1 MPLGLAP
8 MDPLPWLVVATLLL
22 TVAVIVP
29 RLSPRWPLWAIV
41 LSRVV
46 VFVSLT
52 LLVQKILISPLRPH
66 FTSTPAGRQLWEQ
79 LIEAGWWLV
88 AARVA
93 VGLTRLFVVLENRPY
108 ETQIVSDLLAGA
120 IYVLTALAI
129 INFCFGV
136 PIGGLLATS
145 GVIAIVLGL
154 ALQSTL
160 SDVFSGVAVGLER
173 PYKVGDLVWVEGG
186 IEGRVLQVNWRS
198 THIAT
203 IQDNIAV
210 VPNSI
215 MAKSRLVNRS
225 APTPRRGDT
234 AAVSLDANAVPEQ
247 CLAALDAA
255 VRACRVMLSDPSP
268 SIGCTGLHGEGTVYE
283 ISFSVDSSEHLP
295 AARTELFSQI
305 HRHLRHGGI
314 ALGVPGLAAPPPV
327 PIPTPAELMRQS
339 DLFGVIEPAERDLL
353 AEYFTPQ
360 WLQRGATLIREG
372 EMPEALFL
380 LASGTAEITRNGPDG
395 PRVVYRMSPGESLGT
410 VGLISGTPY
419 TATATA
425 LTAVKAYRL
434 GKADIAMALKV
445 RPQLAAA
452 LEVLVQRGREALRR
466 SAAAQEDVQLDQ
478 PELFLPRLRNF
489 LRLLGT

>member
-1 MPLGLAP
+1 MSPGLA
-8 MDPLPWLVVATLLL
+8 MTDPLLPLILASLLL
-22 TVAVIVP
+22 PAAVVIP
-29 RLSPRWPLWAIV
+29 RLSPRWPLWAGV
-41 LSRVV
+41 LARIV

-52 LLVQKILISPLRPH
+52 LLVQRILVSPLRPRFSSAH
-66 FTSTPAGRQLWEQ
+66 AGQQLWEQ

-93 VGLTRLFVVLENRPY
+93 VGFARLFVVLENRPH

-215 MAKSRLVNRS
+215 MAKARLVNRS
-225 APTPRRGDT
+225 APTSRRGDT
-234 AAVSLDANAVPEQ
+234 ASVSLDANAVPEQ
-247 CLAALDAA
+247 CLATLDAA
-255 VRACRVMLSDPSP
+255 VRACRVMLSEPRP
-268 SIGCTGLHGEGTVYE
+268 SIACTGMHGEGTVYE
-283 ISFSVDSSEHLP
+283 ISFSVDSSDHLS
-295 AARTELFSQI
+295 AARTELFGQI

-314 ALGVPGLAAPPPV
+314 ALAVAGLAAPPPV
-327 PIPTPAELMRQS
+327 PIPTPVELMRQS

-360 WLQRGATLIREG
+360 WLQAGATLIREG

-380 LASGTAEITRNGPDG
+380 LASGTAEITREGPAG

-410 VGLISGTPY
+410 VGLISGSPY

-425 LTAVKAYRL
+425 LTAVKVYRL
-434 GKADIAMALKV
+434 DKADIAKALKV

-452 LEVLVQRGREALRR
+452 LEVLVQRGQEALRR
-466 SAAAQEDVQLDQ
+466 SAATQQDAQLDQ

-489 LRLLGT
+489 LRLLGS

>member
-1 MPLGLAP
+1 MPFGLGATG
-8 MDPLPWLVVATLLL
+8 PLPPLVLASVLLCG
-22 TVAVIVP
+22 AVIVP
-29 RLSPRWPLWAIV
+29 RLSRRWPLWATV
-41 LSRVV
+41 LSRTV
-46 VFVSLT
+46 VFVALT
-52 LLVQKILISPLRPH
+52 LLVQKILTSPLRPH
-66 FTSTPAGRQLWEQ
+66 FSSAHAGQQFWEQ

-93 VGLTRLFVVLENRPY
+93 VGFARLFVVLENRPH

-129 INFCFGV
+129 VNFSFGV

-215 MAKSRLVNRS
+215 MAKVRLVNRS
-225 APTPRRGDT
+225 APTLRRGDV
-234 AAVSLDANAVPEQ
+234 ASVSLDANAVPEH
-247 CLAALDAA
+247 CLSTLDAA
-255 VRACRVMLSDPSP
+255 VRACRVMLSDPRPGIACS
-268 SIGCTGLHGEGTVYE
+268 GLHGEGTVYE
-283 ISFSVDSSEHLP
+283 ISFSVDASENLL

-305 HRHLRHGGI
+305 HRHLRHAGI
-314 ALGVPGLAAPPPV
+314 ALAVTGIAAPPPV
-327 PIPTPAELMRQS
+327 PIPTPAELMRRS

-372 EMPEALFL
+372 DMPEALFL
-380 LASGTAEITRNGPDG
+380 LASGTAEITRDGPDG

-434 GKADIAMALKV
+434 DKADIATALKV
-445 RPQLAAA
+445 RPQMAAA
-452 LEVLVQRGREALRR
+452 LEGLVQRGQEALRR
-466 SAAAQEDVQLDQ
+466 SAAAQQDVQLDQ

-489 LRLLGT
+489 LRLLGS

>member
-1 MPLGLAP
+1 MSPVAT
-8 MDPLPWLVVATLLL
+8 DPLTLLI
-22 TVAVIVP
+22 VASLLLAGVVIVP
-29 RLSPRWPLWAIV
+29 QLSPRLPLWTRV
-41 LSRVV
+41 LARAA

-52 LLVQKILISPLRPH
+52 LLVQGILGSPLRPH
-66 FTSTPAGRQLWEQ
+66 FVHAHAGEQFWEQ
-79 LIEAGWWLV
+79 LIEAAWWLV

-93 VGLTRLFVVLENRPY
+93 VGLARLFVVLENRPH
-108 ETQIVSDLLAGA
+108 ETRIVSDLLAGA
-120 IYVLTALAI
+120 IYVVTALAI
-129 INFCFGV
+129 VNFCFGV

-198 THIAT
+198 THVAT
-203 IQDNIAV
+203 IQDTIAV

-234 AAVSLDANAVPEQ
+234 VTLSLDANAVPEQ
-247 CLAALDAA
+247 CLAVLDAA
-255 VRACRVMLSDPSP
+255 VRACRVMLSDPGP
-268 SIGCTGLHGEGTVYE
+268 SLGCTGLHGEGTVYE

-305 HRHLRHGGI
+305 HRHLRHAGI
-314 ALGVPGLAAPPPV
+314 ALAVTGLAAPPPV
-327 PIPTPAELMRQS
+327 PVPTPAELMRQS

-353 AEYFTPQ
+353 AAYFTPQ
-360 WLQRGATLIREG
+360 WLPRGATLIREG

-380 LASGTAEITRNGPDG
+380 LASGTAEITRDEPDG

-410 VGLISGTPY
+410 VGLISGAPY

-425 LTAVKAYRL
+425 LTAIKAYRL

-452 LEVLVQRGREALRR
+452 LEMLVQRGQEALRR
-466 SAAAQEDVQLDQ
+466 SAAAQQDVQLDQ

-489 LRLLGT
+489 LRLLGS

>member
-1 MPLGLAP
+1 MSHGLAAA
-8 MDPLPWLVVATLLL
+8 DPLPWLVVATLLL

-29 RLSPRWPLWAIV
+29 RLSPRWPLWAVV
-41 LSRVV
+41 LSRIV

-52 LLVQKILISPLRPH
+52 LLVQRILVSPLRPRFSSAH
-66 FTSTPAGRQLWEQ
+66 AGQQLWEQ

-93 VGLTRLFVVLENRPY
+93 VGLARLFVVLENRPY
-108 ETQIVSDLLAGA
+108 ETRIVSDLLAGA
-120 IYVLTALAI
+120 IYVLTGLAI
-129 INFCFGV
+129 VNFCFGV

-160 SDVFSGVAVGLER
+160 ADVFSGVAVGLER
-173 PYKVGDLVWVEGG
+173 PYKAGDLVWVEGG

-203 IQDNIAV
+203 IQDIAV

-215 MAKSRLVNRS
+215 MAKARLVNRS

-234 AAVSLDANAVPEQ
+234 ASVSLDANAAPER
-247 CLAALDAA
+247 CLATLDAA
-255 VRACRVMLSDPSP
+255 VRACRVMLSDPAP
-268 SIGCTGLHGEGTVYE
+268 SIACTGLHGEGTVYE
-283 ISFSVDSSEHLP
+283 IGFSVEASDQLP
-295 AARTELFSQI
+295 AARSELFGQI

-314 ALGVPGLAAPPPV
+314 ALAVAGLAVPPPV
-327 PIPTPAELMRQS
+327 PVPTPAELMRQS
-339 DLFGVIEPAERDLL
+339 DLFGMIEPAERDLL
-353 AEYFTPQ
+353 AQHLTPQ
-360 WLQRGATLIREG
+360 WLPRGATLIREG

-380 LASGTAEITRNGPDG
+380 IASGTAEITRAGPGG

-419 TATATA
+419 SATATA

-434 GKADIAMALKV
+434 GKAEIAIALKL

-452 LEVLVQRGREALRR
+452 LEALVQRGQEALRR
-466 SAAAQEDVQLDQ
+466 SAAAQQDVHLDQ

-489 LRLLGT
+489 LRLLGS